1 MNTEHATPELF
12 AAIAKAQSE
21 VENATKGSTNP
32 HFKSKYADLAEVLNT
47 VRPTFAK
54 HGLSLLQSTA
64 FEGSLVSV
72 TTVVA
77 HESGGHVSSVASCV
91 PAKSDAQ
98 GIGAATTYLRRYG
111 LAAMTGVAQEDDDG
125 AGASHNREPVPVT
138 EARKSSAQ
146 AKRDG
151 DWEALKQ
158 EVDACE
164 TLEALNLLVVSRP
177 WQETVKRLPTVWVG
191 HLKDYVQGAR
201 DVFEAPATGRA
212 PAPGSTAAP
221 PNFDALEPTH

>member
-1 MNTEHATPELF
+1 MNTEHANPELF
-12 AAIAKAQSE
+12 AALAKAQSE

-72 TTVVA
+72 TTVIA
-77 HESGGHVSSVASCV
+77 HEGGGHVSSVASCV

-125 AGASHNREPVPVT
+125 TGASHNREPIPIT

-151 DWEALKQ
+151 DWEELKA
-158 EVDACE
+158 EVDACA
-164 TLEALNLLVVSRP
+164 TLEELNLLVVSRP
-177 WQETVKRLPTVWVG
+177 WQETVKRLPKVWVD

-212 PAPGSTAAP
+212 PAPGSA
-221 PNFDALEPTH
+221 PNFDNLEPAH

>member
-1 MNTEHATPELF
+1 MNTDHATPELF
-12 AAIAKAQSE
+12 AAISKAQAE

-125 AGASHNREPVPVT
+125 TGASHNREPVPIT

-151 DWEALKQ
+151 DWEELKA
-158 EVDACE
+158 EVDACA
-164 TLEALNLLVVSRP
+164 TLGELNLLVVSRP
-177 WQETVKRLPTVWVG
+177 WQETVKRLPKVWVD

-212 PAPGSTAAP
+212 PAPGSA
-221 PNFDALEPTH
+221 PNFDNLEPAH

>member
-1 MNTEHATPELF
+1 
-12 AAIAKAQSE
+12 
-21 VENATKGSTNP
+21 
-32 HFKSKYADLAEVLNT
+32 
-47 VRPTFAK
+47 
-54 HGLSLLQSTA
+54 LQSTA

-125 AGASHNREPVPVT
+125 TGASHNREPVPVT

-158 EVDACE
+158 EVDACA
-164 TLEALNLLVVSRP
+164 TLEELNLLVVSRP

>member
-1 MNTEHATPELF
+1 MNVDRATPELF
-12 AAIAKAQSE
+12 AALAKAQAE

-47 VRPTFAK
+47 VRPTFSK

-77 HESGGHVSSVASCV
+77 HESGGLVSSVAACV

-125 AGASHNREPVPVT
+125 VGASHNREPVPVT
-138 EARKSSAQ
+138 EARKSASQ
-146 AKRDG
+146 SKKDG
-151 DWEALKQ
+151 DWEALEQ
-158 EVDACE
+158 EVDACQS
-164 TLEALNLLVVSRP
+164 LEQLNLLVASRQ
-177 WQETVKRLPTVWVG
+177 WQDTVKRMPRAWIEPLQEIV
-191 HLKDYVQGAR
+191 
-201 DVFEAPATGRA
+201 GRA
-212 PAPGSTAAP
+212 RRSLEGSAANA
-221 PNFDALEPTH
+221 PNFDNLDTAPH

>member
-1 MNTEHATPELF
+1 MNTEHATPDLF
-12 AAIAKAQSE
+12 AAIAKAQAE

-54 HGLSLLQSTA
+54 HGLSILQSTS

-125 AGASHNREPVPVT
+125 QGAAHSREPIPIS

-146 AKRDG
+146 SKKDG
-151 DWEALKQ
+151 DWQALEQ
-158 EVDACE
+158 EVEACQSME
-164 TLEALNLLVVSRP
+164 QLNMLVASRQ
-177 WQETVKRLPTVWVG
+177 WQDTVKRMPRAWIEPLQEIV
-191 HLKDYVQGAR
+191 
-201 DVFEAPATGRA
+201 GRA
-212 PAPGSTAAP
+212 RKSFEPPVVTGAA
-221 PNFDALEPTH
+221 PNFDNLEPTH